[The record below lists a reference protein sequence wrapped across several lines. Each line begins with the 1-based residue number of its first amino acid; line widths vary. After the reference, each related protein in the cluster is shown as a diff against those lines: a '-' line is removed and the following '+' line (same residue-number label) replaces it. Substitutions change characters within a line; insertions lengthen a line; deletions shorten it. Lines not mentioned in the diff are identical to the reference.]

1 LRDVPSGRLGIAI
14 VDDDGLAR
22 DGIRE
27 LVESLGYAA
36 ATFTSAEH
44 FLQSAL
50 IVQVTCLITDLQ
62 LPGQSG
68 LELHRKRCGR
78 GDIKCR

>member
-1 LRDVPSGRLGIAI
+1 MSEAPLIAI
-14 VDDDGLAR
+14 VDDDELAR

-36 ATFTSAEH
+36 ATFTSAEL
-44 FLQSAL
+44 FLQSPVIAG
-50 IVQVTCLITDLQ
+50 VTCLITDLQ
-62 LPGQSG
+62 KCPDKAG
-68 LELHRKRCGR
+68 LSCRKRCGR